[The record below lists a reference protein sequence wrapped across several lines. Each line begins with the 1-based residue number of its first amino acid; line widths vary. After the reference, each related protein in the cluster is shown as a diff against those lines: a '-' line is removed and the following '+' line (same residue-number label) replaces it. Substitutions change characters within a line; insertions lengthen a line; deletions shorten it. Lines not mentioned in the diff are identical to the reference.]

1 MTTPTESEI
10 HSLPAHVIACAERY
24 KGINDRLRRLEVA
37 VYLLLAVLVANGDG
51 PLTKVVFAAFK

>member
-1 MTTPTESEI
+1 MNAPTETEI

-24 KGINDRLRRLEVA
+24 KGISDRLRRLEVA
-37 VYLLLAVLVANGDG
+37 VYLLLAVLVANGNG

>member
-24 KGINDRLRRLEVA
+24 KGISDRLRRLEIA
-37 VYLLLAVLVANGDG
+37 VYLLLAVLVANGDS
-51 PLTKVVFAAFK
+51 PLTKAVFAAFK